1 MLASISEYLRN
12 GLLRKVIFR
21 FLGGIIG
28 LIIVLGLLFFP
39 WIVRLPFHQNVMI
52 FTLLYI
58 TLAQAWNIIG
68 GYAGQVNLA
77 FAVYFGIGG
86 YTSSLLFLHAGVT
99 PWLGMLIGG
108 LVAAIIA
115 WILSFPLLR
124 LRGPYFAIG
133 TLALGFAA
141 LVAVGKT
148 TLIGGSIGLW
158 LPIHSPSLY
167 YMEWSDKT
175 PYYYMILTITVLT
188 IALVYKINKSRLGI
202 YLKAIKQDEDAAR
215 SLGIK
220 VPKYKTFAMVI
231 SSFIAAIGGTFF
243 TQYLMYI
250 NHSTVFDPLITIKAI
265 IITVLGGLGTVTGPI
280 LGGLI
285 LTPLSEYARAFL
297 AGYGKAFDYIIY
309 GFTILIVA
317 VYNVKGLIFTINR
330 VLKTAKSRWSL
341 I

>member
-1 MLASISEYLRN
+1 
-12 GLLRKVIFR
+12 
-21 FLGGIIG
+21 
-28 LIIVLGLLFFP
+28 
-39 WIVRLPFHQNVMI
+39 MI

-86 YTSSLLFLHAGVT
+86 YTSSLLFLHADIT

-108 LVAAIIA
+108 LVAATIA

-141 LVAVGKT
+141 LVAAGKT

-188 IALVYKINKSRLGI
+188 IALVYRINRSKLGT
-202 YLKAIKQDEDAAR
+202 YLQAIKQDEDVAQ
-215 SLGIK
+215 SLGIE
-220 VPKYKTFAMVI
+220 VPQYKTFAMVI

-250 NHSTVFDPLITIKAI
+250 NHQTVLDPLITIKAI

-297 AGYGKAFDYIIY
+297 AGYGQAFDYIVY
-309 GFTILIVA
+309 GFIILIIS
-317 VYNVKGLIFTINR
+317 VYNVKGLVFTINKMLR
-330 VLKTAKSRWSL
+330 AAKSRWKL